1 MGKDDDRYAIPDASK
16 ADLEKVLGTELLD
29 KYQQALRAK
38 KGELVDILPKE
49 DAIDASKWKGVVT
62 YVKDHENKMVVSI
75 LEKAISEM

>member
-1 MGKDDDRYAIPDASK
+1 MGKDDDRYAIPGASK

-49 DAIDASKWKGVVT
+49 DASKWKGVVT
-62 YVKDHENKMVVSI
+62 YVKNHENEMVVSI